1 MCDIQVD
8 HTDVVAK
15 NETGASSV
23 VVVAPPVATT
33 GEEDGDEDA
42 ATINKWPKMIR
53 VTALKFNEYITYVEY
68 IVLLII
74 FIGSIALVRE
84 REYINIKFV
93 IQS

>member
-1 MCDIQVD
+1 MRDIQVV

-23 VVVAPPVATT
+23 VVVAPVAT
-33 GEEDGDEDA
+33 GVEDGDADD
-42 ATINKWPKMIR
+42 ATINKWSKIR

-74 FIGSIALVRE
+74 FIGSIALVRD
-84 REYINIKFV
+84 EYINIKFV
-93 IQS
+93 IHS